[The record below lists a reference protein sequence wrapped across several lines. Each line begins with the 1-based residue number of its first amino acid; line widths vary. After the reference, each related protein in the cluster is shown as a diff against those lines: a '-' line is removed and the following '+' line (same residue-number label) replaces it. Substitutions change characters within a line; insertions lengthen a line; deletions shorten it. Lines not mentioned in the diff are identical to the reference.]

1 MKSFSWHL
9 PLMGITVL
17 GAGCGR
23 SAAAPPAPPAA
34 SERTA
39 TAPPPPLLEAQ
50 LRVVDQFEAEL
61 AAESPSLLR
70 MPCSLESLPALR
82 RFLGETAPFLPTA
95 EQGFDRPKLVE
106 VLGQQWA
113 ASEKLQAALA
123 KAPATCAYT
132 ADELDDIQH
141 FVTMMLSLA
150 KSEVLASA
158 IEERADPQFQ
168 APTPE
173 EFFRAAFGGVGR
185 DGVPRSEAERRMG
198 EMMELVWMITES
210 QAVRTM
216 VEIAHPK
223 FPQSRFGKMVAE
235 SVARMRE
242 KAPRVGEG
250 AGDAKK

>member
-9 PLMGITVL
+9 LLMGITVL

-23 SAAAPPAPPAA
+23 SAAAPPAPQAA
-34 SERTA
+34 SDRTA
-39 TAPPPPLLEAQ
+39 TASPPPLLEAQ

-61 AAESPSLLR
+61 TAESPSLLR

-123 KAPATCAYT
+123 QGPAMCAYT
-132 ADELDDIQH
+132 ADELADIQH
-141 FVTMMLSLA
+141 FVTMMQSLA
-150 KSEVLASA
+150 KNELLASA
-158 IEERADPQFQ
+158 IEERADSLFQ
-168 APTPE
+168 SAKPE
-173 EFFRAAFGGVGR
+173 EVLLAALGGVGR

-235 SVARMRE
+235 SLARTRQ
-242 KAPRVGEG
+242 KAPRVGDE
-250 AGDAKK
+250 AGGDKK

>member
-1 MKSFSWHL
+1 
-9 PLMGITVL
+9 
-17 GAGCGR
+17 
-23 SAAAPPAPPAA
+23 
-34 SERTA
+34 
-39 TAPPPPLLEAQ
+39 
-50 LRVVDQFEAEL
+50 
-61 AAESPSLLR
+61 

-113 ASEKLQAALA
+113 ASERLVAALA

-141 FVTMMLSLA
+141 FVTMMQSLA

-158 IEERADPQFQ
+158 IEERAEPQFQ

-173 EFFRAAFGGVGR
+173 EFFRAAFGGVKR
-185 DGVPRSEAERRMG
+185 DGAPRSEAERRTG
-198 EMMELVWMITES
+198 ELFELVWMITES

-223 FPQSRFGKMVAE
+223 FPQSRFGKIVAE
-235 SVARMRE
+235 SLERTRQ
-242 KAPRVGEG
+242 KAPRVGEA